1 MSDLNSTD
9 NTTTTTTT
17 TATSIS
23 TKVEISLEPEAE
35 KLFKAQENIPTTC
48 EESLPVAQLSWSRS
62 KSALSVIKTAAVLS
76 LIVIV
81 AVTTI
86 AAVISGDT
94 SKLASTATILNNIVQ
109 TLALQSND
117 TASTSQESVF

>member
-1 MSDLNSTD
+1 MSDPNSTG
-9 NTTTTTTT
+9 NTTTTTT

-35 KLFKAQENIPTTC
+35 KLFKAQENIPATC
-48 EESLPVAQLSWSRS
+48 EESLQVDQISWSRS

-94 SKLASTATILNNIVQ
+94 SKLATAATALNNIVQ

>member
-1 MSDLNSTD
+1 MSDLNST
-9 NTTTTTTT
+9 NNTTTTT
-17 TATSIS
+17 TATSTS

-35 KLFKAQENIPTTC
+35 KLLKVQENIPTTC
-48 EESLPVAQLSWSRS
+48 EETLQVAQLSWGRS

-94 SKLASTATILNNIVQ
+94 SKLASAAIALNNIVQ
-109 TLALQSND
+109 TLALHSND

>member
-1 MSDLNSTD
+1 MSDPNSTG
-9 NTTTTTTT
+9 NT
-17 TATSIS
+17 IS

-35 KLFKAQENIPTTC
+35 KLFKAQENIPVTC
-48 EESLPVAQLSWSRS
+48 EESLQVNQLSWSRS

-76 LIVIV
+76 LVVIV
-81 AVTTI
+81 TVTTI

-94 SKLASTATILNNIVQ
+94 SKLASAATALNNIVQ

-117 TASTSQESVF
+117 TASASQESVF